1 MLEIEM
7 DDFLREIEKD
17 GESCTDGDLLKQIA
31 ALAELQI
38 KLEGE
43 LDRLEQQ
50 AKVVKLKLNAVSI
63 DKLPELMAEAKLQN
77 FTLHTGEKIEVA
89 EELYCSVPVARR
101 AEIYSKLR
109 EDGMG
114 DLITNAIQVD
124 LARGQDNLA
133 GDLLGYAE
141 ERGLMAKREEKVN
154 TASLKKYL
162 REQIDE
168 GSEVDLSFYGA
179 HLSRRTK
186 VK

>member
-1 MLEIEM
+1 MLETAM
-7 DDFLREIEKD
+7 DDFLSEIEKD
-17 GESCTDGDLLKQIA
+17 SENCEGDLLQQIA

-50 AKVVKLKLNAVSI
+50 TKVAKLKLNAVSM
-63 DKLPELMAEAKLQN
+63 DKLPELMAEAKLQD

-101 AEIYSKLR
+101 AEIHSKLR

-114 DLITNAIQVD
+114 DLITHAIQVD

-133 GDLLGYAE
+133 GDILGLAE
-141 ERGLMAKREEKVN
+141 ELGLMAEREEKVN
-154 TASLKKYL
+154 TSSLKKYL

-168 GSEVDLSFYGA
+168 GSDIELSFYGA
-179 HLSRRTK
+179 YLSRRTK